1 MIAWN
6 KGSSLLQ
13 NSQQELGIL
22 IDKFKPDILTLSE
35 ANLKNDIETKYV
47 SIDNYT
53 LHTAP
58 TINNQELNI
67 SRVVVY
73 THSNVIVKRRHDLE
87 DDRLATIWLE
97 LRLPGKKKT
106 GQCIQRMAVLRS
118 E

>member
-97 LRLPGKKKT
+97 LGLPGKKK
-106 GQCIQRMAVLRS
+106 IYWAVYTENGS
-118 E
+118 T